1 VDVLRHE
8 DVAVE
13 EELVTSA
20 EGFEC
25 VEKDSSGVIVIQ
37 VRESVVTTEGEEVE
51 MAFGL
56 VSFQTAGHGISLWSM
71 PIVRM

>member
-8 DVAVE
+8 DIAVE

-20 EGFEC
+20 EDLEC
-25 VEKDSSGVIVIQ
+25 VEEDSSGVIVIQ
-37 VRESVVTTEGEEVE
+37 VRESMVTTEGEEVE
-51 MAFGL
+51 MPFGL
-56 VSFQTAGHGISLWSM
+56 VSFQTAGHGISLWFT